1 METVPR
7 YCVWILAIQ
16 PWFGYRQR
24 MTEQT
29 ADTTAAKPNDLQSKP
44 LMERIVSL
52 AKRRGFI
59 FQASEIYGGMNGVHD
74 YGPLGAQLKKNFKDL
89 WWRDMVEVPPDG
101 PDGRS
106 LSMLGL
112 DSAILQKREVWD
124 AVGHTANF
132 NDMMV
137 DDRETKQ
144 RYRADHIV
152 TVPMQVERNGATVT
166 VGLIAALSGDEAKEQ
181 LQKKAKKLLGKTG
194 GGKLVDLDF
203 SQLQNYMELPEGD
216 RTSVIAP
223 DADAPNTLTEPRAFN
238 LMFDTYVG
246 ALRSE
251 ENKTFLR
258 PETCQGIFTNFKNV
272 LDTAR
277 VRPPFGIAQ
286 IGKAFRNEVTPR
298 NFIFRTREFEQME
311 LEFFCP
317 PEDSLMWFE
326 FWVAQRVAW
335 WAGLGIKGDNLYQ
348 NVISAEDRAFYS
360 QGTTDL
366 EYRFPFS
373 APGHDELEGIAHR
386 GDFDLTKHEQGARA
400 KLDYFDQE
408 AGRRYIPH
416 VIEPSCGVER
426 GVLALLCEGY
436 RVDESRASPEWLMLD
451 PRLAPVK
458 IGIFPLVNKDGM
470 PELAEKILGTLRRD
484 YVCQYDAK
492 QSIGKRYA
500 RMDECGTPYCVTV
513 DGETAGSNTVT
524 VRNRDTAQ
532 QERVDIGQLSGY
544 FAGKLAAK

>member
-1 METVPR
+1 MKET
-7 YCVWILAIQ
+7 AK
-16 PWFGYRQR
+16 
-24 MTEQT
+24 
-29 ADTTAAKPNDLQSKP
+29 ASAAPTNDLQSKP

-74 YGPLGAQLKKNFKDL
+74 YGPLGAQLKKNFKNL
-89 WWRDMVEVPPDG
+89 WWRDMVEVPPEG
-101 PDGRS
+101 PDGKP
-106 LSMLGL
+106 LSILGL
-112 DSAILQKREVWD
+112 DSAILQKRDVWD
-124 AVGHTANF
+124 AVGHTTNF

-144 RYRADHIV
+144 RYRADH
-152 TVPMQVERNGATVT
+152 
-166 VGLIAALSGDEAKEQ
+166 LICHSFTMLSTKDASAQYTFYISAVQGEDAESR
-181 LQKKAKKLLGKTG
+181 AKKTYKTAYNYLRNKFAEFKIENPFDVG
-194 GGKLVDLDF
+194 SGFLHNGVNYL
-203 SQLQNYMELPEGD
+203 QLSDEQ
-216 RTSVIAP
+216 RKSVFAP
-223 DADAPNTLTEPRAFN
+223 DAKEPDTLTEPRAFN
-238 LMFDTYVG
+238 LMFETYVG
-246 ALRSE
+246 AMQSE
-251 ENKTFLR
+251 DSKTFLR

-272 LDTAR
+272 LDSSR
-277 VRPPFGIAQ
+277 VKPPFGIAQ

-311 LEFFCP
+311 LEFFCA
-317 PEDSLMWFE
+317 PEESLMWFE

-335 WAGLGIKGDNLYQ
+335 WAKLGIKGDNLYQ

-386 GDFDLTKHEQGARA
+386 GDFDLSKHNEHSNTKQ
-400 KLDYFDQE
+400 DYFDQE
-408 AGRRYIPH
+408 ANKRYVPH

-436 RVDESRASPEWLMLD
+436 QVDESRASPEWLKLD

-458 IGIFPLVNKDGM
+458 LGIFPLVNKDGM
-470 PELAEKILGTLRRD
+470 PEIAEKILGNLRRD
-484 YVCQYDAK
+484 YTCQFDAK

-500 RMDECGTPYCVTV
+500 RMDECGTPYCITV
-513 DGETAGSNTVT
+513 DGETSAGNSVT
-524 VRNRDTAQ
+524 LRDRNTAQ
-532 QERVDIGQLSGY
+532 QERVDIGQLPSY
-544 FAGKLAAK
+544 LAEKFKAD